1 MADTVLINNGFA
13 AGEIK
18 MLSSGELLQQRI
30 IRWQINLELFSAT
43 NGIDNIV
50 INELPSCPNHV
61 AELAGIA
68 RLGLL
73 LRNDVADF
81 AGTFAL

>member
-13 AGEIK
+13 AREIK

-43 NGIDNIV
+43 NGIDNVV
-50 INELPSCPNHV
+50 INELPPGPDHV
-61 AELAGIA
+61 AELAGIT
-68 RLGLL
+68 RIGLL
-73 LRNDVADF
+73 LGNNIADF
-81 AGTFAL
+81 ASTLSS

>member
-1 MADTVLINNGFA
+1 
-13 AGEIK
+13 
-18 MLSSGELLQQRI
+18 MLSIGELLQQGSSAGRSI
-30 IRWQINLELFSAT
+30 LSFFVAT
-43 NGIDNIV
+43 NGVDDVV
-50 INELPSCPNHV
+50 INELPPGPDHV